1 LNKEVRQLLK
11 RLRKSGF
18 AVEQSAGK
26 QHFFVTLDGKR
37 VAVVPSSPSDWRW
50 KKNVIS
56 DIRRETGV
64 DLR

>member
-18 AVEQSAGK
+18 VVEQSGGK
-26 QHFFVTLDGKR
+26 HFSVTLDGKR